1 MTKES
6 LVEKIEAI
14 LEIQIKDAEKRFSNS
29 SYYGD
34 TGKWV
39 SMAISMAESAI
50 KGSIDKAIE
59 AKSTNPI
66 TLAAGRSKAQFRE
79 EGDPD
84 GYGLATYNEIIRD
97 LFALQKQMGE
107 VPTLDPDEVMSL
119 PLNG

>member
-59 AKSTNPI
+59 AKSINPI
-66 TLAAGRSKAQFRE
+66 ILARWKIESS
-79 EGDPD
+79 
-84 GYGLATYNEIIRD
+84 I
-97 LFALQKQMGE
+97 
-107 VPTLDPDEVMSL
+107 S
-119 PLNG
+119 